1 MCDESGGEGLAS
13 KKRVGL
19 RWYRGVETGSAGIE
33 SKGSLVGGCN
43 KGGGKRVGTG
53 AIRGSIPKQACEG
66 AILTQF

>member
-33 SKGSLVGGCN
+33 SKLSVFIQPTLQSLI
-43 KGGGKRVGTG
+43 K
-53 AIRGSIPKQACEG
+53 
-66 AILTQF
+66 